1 MHVFFPLLLDLKQQL
16 SSVQKEEQFWMHLVE
31 PELFGLVKGFG
42 ILSGVHTH
50 TDCSHQGG
58 MTSMTPSRV
67 TGGLTQSSSHSGIFF
82 QGDGQ
87 SQSVVNTRL
96 SSSIVNSSSTV
107 TGARRTNLGPVSGDM
122 NNVGLN
128 SVANSAPS
136 VGASSLVTDA
146 NSGLSGGPHLQRSAS
161 VNTDSYLRLPAS
173 PMSFTSNNISISGS
187 SVIDGSSVAQQSSHQ
202 DHNVQQ
208 LQQSQQQ
215 LQGAASAT
223 SLPASQTGPSSLHMG
238 AHAPGSFIHDP
249 NNVSQLSKKP
259 RLDIKQEDIMQ
270 QQQQQVMQ
278 QILQRQDSMHLQ
290 GRNPQLQALFQQ
302 QQRLRQQQIFQSM
315 PQLQRVHLQQ
325 QQQQQLQQQQMQYR
339 QQLQQQVM
347 QPSSSVKRP
356 CDNGVSGVCA
366 RRLMQY
372 LYHQRQRPNDNS
384 IAYWR
389 KFVAEYYSPRA
400 RKRWCLSLYN
410 NVGHH
415 ALGVFPQAATGCNSG
430 RYRICALHVPAT
442 YEVLPR
448 LNEIKFGGGVIDEL
462 LFLDLPR
469 EIRFSSGAMML
480 EYAKAVQESVYEQLR
495 VVREGQLRIIFSQD
509 LKILSWEFC
518 ARRHEELLPR
528 RLVAP
533 QNICYEDLHLL
544 LGLIGSW
551 ECRDFPKVVNQLVHV
566 TQKCQSTI
574 AESGADG
581 VSQQE
586 LQTKSNVVLTTGRQL
601 AKMLELQSLND
612 LGFSKR
618 YVRCLQ
624 IAEVVNS
631 MKDLIDICG
640 EQNVG
645 AIESLKSYPLLTNAS
660 KLQMQKMQE
669 MEQLANVHG
678 LPTDRNT
685 LNKLMAM
692 NPGLN
697 NQINNGQNV
706 VNRGA
711 LSGSA
716 HSALTTNYQNLLI
729 RQNSMNSSP
738 GSLQREGSSFN
749 NSNPSP
755 SSALQGAGP
764 SLDPGPMQNSPV
776 GGFAGSHQTLQQL
789 PLPQLLQQRTLSANG
804 LLQQNHSPGSQGNQA
819 LSQQQ
824 MIHQLVKEVS
834 NNNGGMQ
841 SQPLG
846 GPNANG
852 NMAKN
857 AMGFGGNTPS
867 VSGGSANVPR
877 NNGPISRNNSFKT
890 ASNSDS
896 SAAAGNSGFNPR
908 TSDMP
913 QSLHLQDV
921 VQDIGHEFAD
931 NPFFNSD
938 LDDEMECLLHVP
950 PPFHRKAT
958 ERPKRKEDNRRTR
971 FKHGKTVKPRQKRL
985 VDSRSYKSLPKHFG
999 THHGAGG
1006 HPTKTARNQ
1015 D

>member
-1 MHVFFPLLLDLKQQL
+1 
-16 SSVQKEEQFWMHLVE
+16 
-31 PELFGLVKGFG
+31 
-42 ILSGVHTH
+42 
-50 TDCSHQGG
+50 

-87 SQSVVNTRL
+87 SQSVVNTHL

-107 TGARRTNLGPVSGDM
+107 TGTRRTNLGPVSGDM

-146 NSGLSGGPHLQRSAS
+146 NSALSGGPHLQRSAS

-187 SVIDGSSVAQQSSHQ
+187 SVIDGSSVVQQSSHQ

-208 LQQSQQQ
+208 LQQNQQQ
-215 LQGAASAT
+215 LQGTASAT
-223 SLPASQTGPSSLHMG
+223 SLPASQTGPTSLHMG
-238 AHAPGSFIHDP
+238 AHVPGSFIHDP
-249 NNVSQLSKKP
+249 NNASQLSKRS

-278 QILQRQDSMHLQ
+278 QILQRQDSMQLQ
-290 GRNPQLQALFQQ
+290 GRSPQLQALFQQ

-415 ALGVFPQAATGCNSG
+415 ALGVFPQAATDAWQCDICGCKSG
-430 RYRICALHVPAT
+430 RGFEAT

-448 LNEIKFGGGVIDEL
+448 LNEIKFAGGVIDEL

-533 QNICYEDLHLL
+533 Q
-544 LGLIGSW
+544 
-551 ECRDFPKVVNQLVHV
+551 VNQLVHV
-566 TQKCQSTI
+566 AQKCQSTI

-581 VSQQE
+581 VSQQD

-749 NSNPSP
+749 NSNPSS

-764 SLDPGPMQNSPV
+764 SLVPGPMQNSPV
-776 GGFAGSHQTLQQL
+776 GGFPGSHQTLQQL

-819 LSQQQ
+819 LQQQQ

-857 AMGFGGNTPS
+857 ALGFGGNTPS

-938 LDDEMECLLHVP
+938 LDDEMG
-950 PPFHRKAT
+950 FGWKA
-958 ERPKRKEDNRRTR
+958 
-971 FKHGKTVKPRQKRL
+971 
-985 VDSRSYKSLPKHFG
+985 
-999 THHGAGG
+999 
-1006 HPTKTARNQ
+1006 
-1015 D
+1015 